1 MAKNVNT
8 LIKVSVIGNKELIQL
23 RQNVELYSKNLRE
36 LKKENKDVKNI
47 NKETA
52 QSFAE
57 NEAKLRAARSEYK
70 KAQNE
75 LKHMNKATKNAGG
88 FTMKMAKAFGI
99 AQLAVDGLKKV
110 TSVLTQQIK
119 DSVTVFKDFDFQMQ
133 KVRAISGAT
142 DLEFEKLKDSAEALG
157 RTTFFTAT
165 QVAQL
170 QTNLSKL
177 GFTSIEILD
186 AQAAALATA
195 TAAGEDLGRTA
206 TVLGSAIRG
215 FGLDASEAARVAD
228 VMATA
233 FTSSALD
240 IEKFQTSMTK
250 VAPIAKMAGFEIEGT
265 TALLASLTDAGIEA
279 SIAGTSL
286 RNIFL
291 RLADPTSDLSKRLGG
306 SVSSVDELIP
316 KLKEMKDSNIDLA
329 DVLGITDRRTAA
341 AFGRILDSG
350 ESVEI
355 LTNALRN
362 SEGAAQ
368 AMAEIVGDSLEGALL
383 RFKSATDGLKIALVD
398 LFGGRLQ
405 EVFDS
410 FARGFNAIASEQS
423 ISRIAK
429 IGRVIKNLAKLV
441 GVYVIGVKSAT
452 LLTTLFTKALALKA
466 AMAAKGTKAL
476 FKSTIAVN
484 GFGAAIKRVVASTG
498 IGLLV
503 VGLGTL
509 ISKLAFFNS
518 DINLAADNIKNFND
532 KLDEGSVAYRGQAK
546 NSERLIE
553 IKKELNKLTDNEGN
567 IINDSTF
574 NNKKYNLLKREE
586 SVLIVKLNRD
596 MKKYTD
602 HLLTEKSSIDDV
614 TKATETLIKTMKQRQ
629 AVQVFEELSKGMLK
643 SSLAVEKLKK
653 DFVEF
658 EFNGKKFKD
667 EATAL
672 KFLEIALERMGKR
685 GTSTMDDMTES
696 FGSFFGSDVLEERE
710 AMNNFIEGFMGDND
724 ISLGTVK
731 KYFHDTQE
739 VYDEEIAN
747 LRTHIE
753 KETGVDPATV
763 IFGDDKKKK
772 GKPEDGFVITSERY
786 LKEFQQAKIKILEN
800 DKLFADERNELMLSE
815 EQDYLEKLL
824 ELQKKHKKDSEQTE
838 IKLAQVKAKFREA
851 DFQDQIKMLEERK
864 ALDDI
869 ELQKLADAGTS
880 DAIMKGLQLQAEL
893 EFLRKKLDLH
903 DQYAT
908 DYEAIYIKIKDTERE
923 LGLIQRQRF
932 QETVG
937 EVSNLGSEMKSL
949 GEIMGENHI
958 LTKIGIKL
966 SQAATLANNI
976 EAASSKIKALAN
988 AKEALTD
995 GAAGVAKQSKQL
1007 FPMNIAAIAA
1017 TLAAVVSALSMFGI
1031 GGVGG
1036 GDSRTVTEG
1045 GQFAKGGLTKG
1056 GMFKGNSHANGGV
1069 KFAVGGR
1076 IMEAEGGEAIINK
1089 RSTSMFKPVLSAIN
1103 SYNGNGV
1110 KFADGGILNSGEKFA
1125 RGGQLPDIQSIVSQA
1140 QISQRVVMVE
1150 SDVTKT
1156 QGKVSAIESQ
1166 ATF

>member
-8 LIKVSVIGNKELIQL
+8 LIKVSVLGNKELIQL

-70 KAQNE
+70 RAQNE

-215 FGLDASEAARVAD
+215 FGLDASEATRVAD

-316 KLKEMKDSNIDLA
+316 KLKEMKDANIDLA

-398 LFGGRLQ
+398 LFGDRLQ
-405 EVFDS
+405 KIFDS
-410 FARGFNAIASEQS
+410 FAKAFNTLASEQS
-423 ISRIAK
+423 ISRISK
-429 IGRVIKNLAKLV
+429 IGKTIKNLAKLF
-441 GVYVIGVKSAT
+441 GLYVIGVKAAALGTAIFNKALVLKRLFAVRSRLA
-452 LLTTLFTKALALKA
+452 LLGSTKA
-466 AMAAKGTKAL
+466 
-476 FKSTIAVN
+476 VV
-484 GFGAAIKRVVASTG
+484 GFTAAIKSAAASTG

-503 VGLGTL
+503 VGLGTIL
-509 ISKLAFFNS
+509 SRLAFFNS

-532 KLDEGSVAYRGQAK
+532 KLEEGSVAYRGQAK

-553 IKKELNKLTDNEGN
+553 IKKELNKLTDDEGN
-567 IINDSTF
+567 IINDSAF

-602 HLLTEKSSIDDV
+602 HLLTEKSSIDDI
-614 TKATETLIKTMKQRQ
+614 TKATQTLIETMRQRQ

-643 SSLAVEKLKK
+643 SSLAIEKLKK
-653 DFVEF
+653 DFAEGEF
-658 EFNGKKFKD
+658 GGKAFSSEAEALANLQIMLDELGSRGSAGFKQSIDDIADTFGNNSAEARNEMKDFLEDFMSDNSLTVGTIKKF
-667 EATAL
+667 
-672 KFLEIALERMGKR
+672 
-685 GTSTMDDMTES
+685 
-696 FGSFFGSDVLEERE
+696 
-710 AMNNFIEGFMGDND
+710 
-724 ISLGTVK
+724 
-731 KYFHDTQE
+731 FHDTQE
-739 VYDEEIAN
+739 VYDEEIAE
-747 LRTHIE
+747 LRSHIQE
-753 KETGVDPATV
+753 ETGIDPATV
-763 IFGDDKKKK
+763 IFGDDKKDDK
-772 GKPEDGFVITSERY
+772 GKPDGFVITSERF
-786 LKEFQQAKIKILEN
+786 LKEFQQAKIKILKN

-815 EQDYLEKLL
+815 EQDYLEKLF
-824 ELQKKHKKDSEQTE
+824 ELQKDHSKDTEQTE
-838 IKLAQVKAKFREA
+838 IKLAQVKAKLREA

-880 DAIMKGLQLQAEL
+880 DTIMKGLQLQAEL

-908 DYEAIYIKIKDTERE
+908 DYEAIYVKIKDTERE

-932 QETVG
+932 QETVS

-949 GEIMGENHI
+949 GDIMGENHI

-966 SQAATLANNI
+966 SQAAALANNI

-1017 TLAAVVSALSMFGI
+1017 TLSAVVSALSLFGI
-1031 GGVGG
+1031 GGFGG

-1056 GMFKGNSHANGGV
+1056 GMFRGNSHANGGV